1 MGRVHD
7 RQGSQAGL
15 AMKRERVAKGKPA
28 EVDLVLAVQLWRRG
42 ESMETIGEALGVSA
56 KRAARVLRAA
66 GHFIPYGKRKTPRVE
81 KRSESHE
88 AGERGPI
95 RSRSIDVEGWIVLM
109 HDEQCM
115 SFTEIGAALDVSR
128 QRAHQLYWRA
138 KVITT
143 ARPKDEE
150 E

>member
-1 MGRVHD
+1 MEGV
-7 RQGSQAGL
+7 AV
-15 AMKRERVAKGKPA
+15 KRERIAKGKPA
-28 EVDLVLAVQLWRRG
+28 EVDLVLAVQLYKRD
-42 ESMETIGEALGVSA
+42 ESMEAIGAALGVSA

-66 GHFIPYGKRKTPRVE
+66 GHFVPYGKRKTPRVE

-95 RSRSIDVEGWIVLM
+95 RSRSINLEKRIVLM

-128 QRAHQLYWRA
+128 QRAHQLYRRA
-138 KVITT
+138 KGITPT
-143 ARPKDEE
+143 ARPKDDEDE
-150 E
+150 